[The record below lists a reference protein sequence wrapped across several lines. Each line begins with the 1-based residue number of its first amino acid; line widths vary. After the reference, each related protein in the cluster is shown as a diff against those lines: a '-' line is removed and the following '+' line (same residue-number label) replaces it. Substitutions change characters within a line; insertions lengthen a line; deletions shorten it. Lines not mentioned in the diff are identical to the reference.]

1 MTGNWLLTYELPAG
15 WRQQNVAGGPGP
27 APVLFTAGRWYGTGR
42 PDEPLSL
49 LTLALSIHDL
59 PSGLDAAPKPPPYAA
74 EFELTDPGLTGYL
87 AVARWPCPLPGADV
101 PVPSLLI
108 QVTGVAAA
116 ARLAFVLSAVTA
128 DPTREVELAVA
139 AVTVARSVRLS
150 RRPAAARP
158 TQPCR
163 PPRAARPSGC

>member
-1 MTGNWLLTYELPAG
+1 MTGDWLLTYELPPG
-15 WRQQNVAGGPGP
+15 WRQRNVAGGP

-59 PSGLDAAPKPPPYAA
+59 LPGSDVAPTPPPYAA
-74 EFELTDPGLTGYL
+74 ELELTDPGLTGYL
-87 AVARWPCPLPGADV
+87 AVARWACPLPGADA

-108 QVTGVAAA
+108 QVTGIAAT
-116 ARLAFVLSAVTA
+116 ARLAFVLFAVTA
-128 DPTREVELAVA
+128 DPAREVELAVA
-139 AVTVARSVRLS
+139 AVTAARSVRLS

-158 TQPCR
+158 TRSCR
-163 PPRAARPSGC
+163 PSPAARPSGC